1 MSRTYINIRLAY
13 ETKYWLECIQE
24 EVQKKLDALINEQDI
39 EELESIITNKLEKKD
54 SLLGA
59 VSITTF
65 FKVSSSSVIEKA
77 YNETKNYTTSEWR
90 EIARQ
95 MNLAKVKQNMEI
107 GTLTPRLYLDN
118 NIISELEKYQF
129 LFKSDDMIRQVRMS
143 YVIKMVAFAYY
154 KKLFAW
160 FISSIIRAYKNTTF
174 VCVNETFKLFN
185 RKENI
190 LIGASPI
197 IYLTTL
203 NKN

>member
-1 MSRTYINIRLAY
+1 
-13 ETKYWLECIQE
+13 
-24 EVQKKLDALINEQDI
+24 
-39 EELESIITNKLEKKD
+39 
-54 SLLGA
+54 
-59 VSITTF
+59 
-65 FKVSSSSVIEKA
+65 KA

-154 KKLFAW
+154 KKLFA
-160 FISSIIRAYKNTTF
+160 
-174 VCVNETFKLFN
+174 
-185 RKENI
+185 
-190 LIGASPI
+190 
-197 IYLTTL
+197 
-203 NKN
+203 

>member
-107 GTLTPRLYLDN
+107 GTLTPRLYL
-118 NIISELEKYQF
+118 
-129 LFKSDDMIRQVRMS
+129 
-143 YVIKMVAFAYY
+143 
-154 KKLFAW
+154 
-160 FISSIIRAYKNTTF
+160 
-174 VCVNETFKLFN
+174 
-185 RKENI
+185 
-190 LIGASPI
+190 
-197 IYLTTL
+197 
-203 NKN
+203 

>member
-1 MSRTYINIRLAY
+1 GGIRMSRTYINIRLAY

-154 KKLFAW
+154 KKLFA
-160 FISSIIRAYKNTTF
+160 
-174 VCVNETFKLFN
+174 
-185 RKENI
+185 
-190 LIGASPI
+190 
-197 IYLTTL
+197 
-203 NKN
+203 